1 MNGIKYDN
9 GKPDYT
15 LLPLDA
21 LEQVVEVLT
30 FGAAKYDRHNWKKV
44 DNLHQRYS
52 AAAMRHIVAY
62 MKHEDIDEESGYSHL
77 AHAICCLMF
86 MLQEDADN
94 INIDDHIYS
103 PQDYNKDKPIVFF
116 TGEAAFHGTTAI
128 IHDVVNHPKLGRQSV
143 VYTSKV
149 LSGNLHVFE
158 TLNTIYQKISYA
170 EDLEW

>member
-1 MNGIKYDN
+1 MNGVKYDS

-30 FGAAKYDRHNWKKV
+30 FGAAKYDRDNWKKV
-44 DNLHQRYS
+44 DKLHQRYS

-62 MKHEDIDEESGYSHL
+62 MKQEDIDEESGHNHL

-86 MLQEDADN
+86 MLQDDVDN
-94 INIDDHIYS
+94 NNIDDDIYS
-103 PQDYNKDKPIVFF
+103 QQEYHEDKPVVFF

-128 IHDVVNHPKLGRQSV
+128 IHDAINHTKLGSQPTI
-143 VYTSKV
+143 YTSKV
-149 LSGNLHVFE
+149 LSGNLNRFE
-158 TLNTIYQKISYA
+158 TVNTIYQKISNE

>member
-30 FGAAKYDRHNWKKV
+30 FGASKYDRHNWKKV

-62 MKHEDIDEESGYSHL
+62 MKNEDIDEESGYSHL

-94 INIDDHIYS
+94 IK
-103 PQDYNKDKPIVFF
+103 QDYNKAKPIF
-116 TGEAAFHGTTAI
+116 G
-128 IHDVVNHPKLGRQSV
+128 VV
-143 VYTSKV
+143 T
-149 LSGNLHVFE
+149 
-158 TLNTIYQKISYA
+158 
-170 EDLEW
+170 